1 MNVEIQ
7 LNKQEIEESLDM
19 IISKLEKANSLA
31 DELASKIRI
40 NTEITLDAKRVM
52 SLTNRDKDEEVQPFK
67 GDYNTRK
74 EVKI

>member
-7 LNKQEIEESLDM
+7 LNKQEIQESLDM

-40 NTEITLDAKRVM
+40 NTEITLDGKRIM
-52 SLTNRDKDEEVQPFK
+52 NLTNRDKGEEVQ
-67 GDYNTRK
+67 
-74 EVKI
+74 

>member
-40 NTEITLDAKRVM
+40 NAEITMDAKRIM
-52 SLTNRDKDEEVQPFK
+52 NLTNRDKDEEVQLK
-67 GDYNTRK
+67 SK
-74 EVKI
+74 

>member
-7 LNKQEIEESLDM
+7 LNKQEIGESLDM

-40 NTEITLDAKRVM
+40 NTEITLDGKRIM
-52 SLTNRDKDEEVQPFK
+52 NLTNRDK
-67 GDYNTRK
+67 R
-74 EVKI
+74 

>member
-7 LNKQEIEESLDM
+7 LNKQEVEEGLDK

-40 NTEITLDAKRVM
+40 NTEITLDGKRIM
-52 SLTNRDKDEEVQPFK
+52 NLTNRDKGEEVQPK
-67 GDYNTRK
+67 SK
-74 EVKI
+74 

>member
-40 NTEITLDAKRVM
+40 NTEITLDAKRIM
-52 SLTNRDKDEEVQPFK
+52 NLTNRDKDEEVQLK
-67 GDYNTRK
+67 SK
-74 EVKI
+74 

>member
-1 MNVEIQ
+1 MNVGIQ
-7 LNKQEIEESLDM
+7 LNKQEIGESLDM

-40 NTEITLDAKRVM
+40 NAEITLDAKRVM

>member
-7 LNKQEIEESLDM
+7 INIQEVEESLDM

-40 NTEITLDAKRVM
+40 NTEITLDAKRIM
-52 SLTNRDKDEEVQPFK
+52 NLTNRDKDEEVQPK
-67 GDYNTRK
+67 SK
-74 EVKI
+74 

>member
-40 NTEITLDAKRVM
+40 NAEITLDAKRIM
-52 SLTNRDKDEEVQPFK
+52 NLTNRDKDEEVQLK
-67 GDYNTRK
+67 SK
-74 EVKI
+74 

>member
-40 NTEITLDAKRVM
+40 DTEITLDAKRIM
-52 SLTNRDKDEEVQPFK
+52 NLTNRDKGEEVQ
-67 GDYNTRK
+67 
-74 EVKI
+74 

>member
-40 NTEITLDAKRVM
+40 NAEITLDAKRIIN
-52 SLTNRDKDEEVQPFK
+52 LTNRDKDEEVQLK
-67 GDYNTRK
+67 SK
-74 EVKI
+74 

>member
-1 MNVEIQ
+1 MDVEIQ

-40 NTEITLDAKRVM
+40 NAEITMDAKRIM
-52 SLTNRDKDEEVQPFK
+52 NLTNRDK
-67 GDYNTRK
+67 R
-74 EVKI
+74 

>member
-31 DELASKIRI
+31 DELASKTKS
-40 NTEITLDAKRVM
+40 NKEIKFDGKTIFHQENHD
-52 SLTNRDKDEEVQPFK
+52 
-67 GDYNTRK
+67 
-74 EVKI
+74 

>member
-7 LNKQEIEESLDM
+7 INIQEVEESLDM

-40 NTEITLDAKRVM
+40 NTEITLDAKRIM
-52 SLTNRDKDEEVQPFK
+52 NLTNRDKGEEVQ
-67 GDYNTRK
+67 
-74 EVKI
+74 

>member
-1 MNVEIQ
+1 MDVEIQ
-7 LNKQEIEESLDM
+7 INIQEVEESLDM

-40 NTEITLDAKRVM
+40 NAEITLDAKRVM